1 MLSVGHWKR
10 PFMTTF
16 RSTRLLLLVF
26 VGLLAAAFVI
36 NIARQNTPV
45 PTPRI
50 TPLIEVFPGIDA
62 TQITRIEVENRP
74 QKRKIT
80 LVRTPGQWVA
90 TDEKQQTVTV
100 DVAQITRMI
109 QILPTLR
116 YNRVMEGSDL
126 KAFGLADGGLF
137 VVRFSVGDASYT
149 LHVGNLNSD
158 RTYSYV
164 QREASGSSSPV
175 LQVPASQVAT
185 LVSIVANPTP

>member
-1 MLSVGHWKR
+1 MN
-10 PFMTTF
+10 F
-16 RSTRLLLLVF
+16 RSTRLLILVF
-26 VGLLAAAFVI
+26 VGLLVAAFAI
-36 NIARQNTPV
+36 NLARQNTPV

-80 LVRTPGQWVA
+80 LVRTPGQWTA
-90 TDEKQQTVTV
+90 TDQKQQNVTV

-116 YNRVMEGSDL
+116 YNRVMETSDL

-137 VVRFSVGDASYT
+137 VVRFSVGNASHALY
-149 LHVGNLNSD
+149 VGDINSD

-164 QREASGSSSPV
+164 QAETNDASSPV
-175 LQVPASQVAT
+175 LQVPVSQVAT

>member
-1 MLSVGHWKR
+1 MN
-10 PFMTTF
+10 F
-16 RSTRLLLLVF
+16 RSTRLLILIF

-80 LVRTPGQWVA
+80 LVRTPGQWAV

-126 KAFGLADGGLF
+126 KAYGLADGGLF
-137 VVRFSVGDASYT
+137 VVRFSVGDTSYA
-149 LHVGNLNSD
+149 LHVGDLNSD
-158 RTYSYV
+158 QTYSYV
-164 QREASGSSSPV
+164 QREANGSSSPV